1 MNLNK
6 KIIPYAICS
15 LLIVP
20 VSSFLSYCLSMNLT
34 TGRVNNIN
42 VLDII
47 CSFTN
52 INNLKFFVC
61 IQVLFMVLFFILFFT
76 SKYGIYKTDIE
87 KITKNITV
95 PKHYGQGQYGTSRF
109 VTESEFDKVYE
120 KIEIDR
126 KNNFV
131 QQPILRGGIVV
142 KYKRNKSKEEINV
155 VSDNKHTIC
164 LGNTGAGKTR
174 RILIESLCNL
184 GLAGESIIVSDPKS
198 ELYQMTA
205 KFFKNLGYEVNVI
218 DFKNPQKSNKYNF
231 LTPIINAINDND
243 IKTAEDLTWDLVE
256 NIVQK
261 GVSNSDPL
269 WENGEKSIIAGS
281 IMTVLLE
288 NKDMPEYQN
297 LTNVYS
303 FISNMC
309 QTDENGFMPL
319 TEYINSLS
327 EENPAKRIFSIA
339 TIAPEKTRSSF
350 FTSALATLRLFS
362 SRSIYT
368 MTNDS
373 DFKLEDIGNK
383 KCIRFIILPDERMT
397 FYTLATLF
405 VSQQYQALVKVADD
419 RGGKLKV
426 RTNFILEEFGN
437 FTKIANF
444 ENMLTVSRGRNIRFN
459 MFLQSF
465 SQLETKYTKTIAQNI
480 MDNSQVW
487 IYLRTSS
494 FETAEIISKKLG
506 SYTVSVN
513 SQSSSVNSK
522 QENISESMNLIG
534 RNLLTPDEILRFE
547 NPYCLILQSGFFPAK
562 TQIPD
567 LSKWQFNAMLGLGDE
582 EENRILRAKN
592 EKERNILEEEKIK
605 LWEVWEDYKY

>member
-6 KIIPYAICS
+6 KIIPYVICS

-109 VTESEFDKVYE
+109 ATESEFDKVYE

-155 VSDNKHTIC
+155 ISDNKHTIC

-605 LWEVWEDYKY
+605 LWKVWEDYKY

>member
-6 KIIPYAICS
+6 KIIPYVICS

-109 VTESEFDKVYE
+109 ATENEFDKVYE

-142 KYKRNKSKEEINV
+142 KYKRNKTKEEINV

-205 KFFKNLGYEVNVI
+205 NFFKNLGYEVNVI

-281 IMTVLLE
+281 VMTVLLE

-605 LWEVWEDYKY
+605 LWKVWEDYKY

>member
-218 DFKNPQKSNKYNF
+218 DFKNPQKFNKYNF

>member
-6 KIIPYAICS
+6 KIIPYVICS

-76 SKYGIYKTDIE
+76 SKYGVYKTDIE

-109 VTESEFDKVYE
+109 ATESEFDKVYE

-155 VSDNKHTIC
+155 ISDNKHTIC

-605 LWEVWEDYKY
+605 LWKVWEDYKY